1 MLARVLK
8 LPKMGFWMHASW
20 PRLCICRLG
29 QCHSVAVYWLVLFS
43 QPLKKNTT
51 FIKSCL
57 RTNYWCYHAAVCY
70 CLLAMGRNM
79 EGGNHPM
86 MTRPFKLKKL
96 KYFSQIVCINVYNIY
111 IYIYIVYNIYIYI
124 LCIIYIYIYNI
135 RVSTNISV
143 S

>member
-1 MLARVLK
+1 
-8 LPKMGFWMHASW
+8 
-20 PRLCICRLG
+20 
-29 QCHSVAVYWLVLFS
+29 
-43 QPLKKNTT
+43 
-51 FIKSCL
+51 
-57 RTNYWCYHAAVCY
+57 
-70 CLLAMGRNM
+70 M

-111 IYIYIVYNIYIYI
+111 IYIYIYIVYN
-124 LCIIYIYIYNI
+124 IYIYNI